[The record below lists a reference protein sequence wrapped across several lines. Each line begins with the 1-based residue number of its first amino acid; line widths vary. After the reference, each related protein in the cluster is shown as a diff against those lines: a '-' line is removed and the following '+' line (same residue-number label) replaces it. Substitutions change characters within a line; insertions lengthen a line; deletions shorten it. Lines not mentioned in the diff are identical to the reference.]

1 MMDIRFDGQIAMVTG
16 SSTGIGAAIA
26 QAFAASGAKVAV
38 HYNRSEA
45 EANSVAA
52 AIEAAGGD
60 VFLVQADVTIPEQ
73 VKRLVDQTM
82 NRFGRIDVLINNAG
96 ALVERRA
103 VHEVDDDLYNYIM
116 DVNITQTFQVCR
128 LVIPI
133 MQKQGHGNI
142 INLTSIAARNGGG
155 GGSVLYAS
163 AKAAVSTF
171 TRGLAKE
178 LAQQNIRV
186 NAISPGLI
194 QTPFHDRFTSPER
207 MKVLVGTIPMG
218 RVGKAEECA
227 GTALFLASDAMS
239 SYITGQIIEVN
250 GGQYTP

>member
-1 MMDIRFDGQIAMVTG
+1 MDIRFDGQIAMVTG

-26 QAFAASGAKVAV
+26 QAFAASGAKVVV

-45 EANSVAA
+45 EAKSVAA

-60 VFLVQADVTIPEQ
+60 VFLMQADVTIPEQ

-82 NRFGRIDVLINNAG
+82 NRFGRIDVLVNNAG

-207 MKVLVGTIPMG
+207 MQALTATIPMG
-218 RVGKAEECA
+218 RVGTAEECA

>member
-1 MMDIRFDGQIAMVTG
+1 MDIRFDGQIAMVTG

-207 MKVLVGTIPMG
+207 MQALTATIPMG
-218 RVGKAEECA
+218 RVGTAEECA

>member
-1 MMDIRFDGQIAMVTG
+1 MDIRFDGQTAMVTG

-26 QAFAASGAKVAV
+26 QAFAASGAKVVV
-38 HYNRSEA
+38 HYNRSGA
-45 EANSVAA
+45 EAKSVAA

-82 NRFGRIDVLINNAG
+82 NRFGRIDVLVNNAG

-207 MKVLVGTIPMG
+207 MQALTATIPMG
-218 RVGKAEECA
+218 RVGTAEECA

>member
-1 MMDIRFDGQIAMVTG
+1 MDIRFDGQIAMVTG
-16 SSTGIGAAIA
+16 ASTGIGAAIA
-26 QAFAASGAKVAV
+26 QAFAVSGAKVVV

-45 EANSVAA
+45 EAQRVSA

-60 VFLVQADVTIPEQ
+60 AFLVQADVTVPDQ

-82 NRFGRIDVLINNAG
+82 DRYGHIDVLVNNAG

-133 MQKQGHGNI
+133 MQEQGHGNI
-142 INLTSIAARNGGG
+142 INLTSISARNGGG

-171 TRGLAKE
+171 TCGLAKE

-194 QTPFHDRFTSPER
+194 KTPFHDRFTSPER
-207 MKVLVGTIPMG
+207 MQALTATIPMG
-218 RVGKAEECA
+218 RVGMAEECA